1 MASLRPHAQLGAW
14 RHGVSA
20 IGSYLAQLEQEL
32 RVKRAPRRRLI
43 KEVAEHLRDSAD
55 EIAAAGMARAEAEE
69 RAIARFGAAALV
81 ARRFARAVASTSART
96 ALVAAVTACTG
107 YAVAAAF
114 FILAAPTWLRD
125 FPQGAPSMPA
135 LQIAAAALVL
145 SGVRAVRC
153 RKTLLIDEARLRFV
167 ANGTAIATAVVA
179 GAAGVELVLAL
190 TRPAPA
196 PWADEGAII
205 AVYAV
210 AAIAALAA
218 TLFAVGTVVRV
229 RALAA
234 LPRPSG
240 DELPD
245 TAALLVDDVAVAVP
259 RLQSVASL
267 VTSRPVL
274 ACAVTAVCAFI
285 AMTAVAI
292 LDPGSGEHRST
303 LGGAA
308 ATGLFEAVAVVA
320 GYLTFGRALG
330 LRRS

>member
-1 MASLRPHAQLGAW
+1 M
-14 RHGVSA
+14 SA
-20 IGSYLAQLEQEL
+20 IGGYLQQLEREL

-43 KEVAEHLRDSAD
+43 KEVADHLRESAD

-81 ARRFARAVASTSART
+81 ARRFAHAVASTSART
-96 ALVAAVTACTG
+96 ALVVAATACTS
-107 YAVAAAF
+107 YAGAAAL
-114 FILAAPTWLRD
+114 FILAGPMWLRD

-135 LQIAAAALVL
+135 LQIAAVALVL
-145 SGVRAVRC
+145 SGVRALRY

-167 ANGTAIATAVVA
+167 ANGTAIASAAVA
-179 GAAGVELVLAL
+179 GAAGIELVLGL

-196 PWADEGAII
+196 PWADESAIV

-210 AAIAALAA
+210 AGIAALAA
-218 TLFAVGTVVRV
+218 TLFAVCTVVRA

-234 LPRPSG
+234 LPRPG
-240 DELPD
+240 GERLPD
-245 TAALLVDDVAVAVP
+245 AAALLVDDVAVAAP

-285 AMTAVAI
+285 AMTAVAV
-292 LDPGSGEHRST
+292 LDPGSGEHTST
-303 LGGAA
+303 LAGAA
-308 ATGLFEAVAVVA
+308 ATGLFEAAAVVA
-320 GYLTFGRALG
+320 GYFAFGRALG

>member
-1 MASLRPHAQLGAW
+1 L
-14 RHGVSA
+14 
-20 IGSYLAQLEQEL
+20 LE
-32 RVKRAPRRRLI
+32 
-43 KEVAEHLRDSAD
+43 EVADHLRESAD

-69 RAIARFGAAALV
+69 RAIGRFGDAALV
-81 ARRFARAVASTSART
+81 ARRFAHAVASTSART

-107 YAVAAAF
+107 YAVAAAL

-135 LQIAAAALVL
+135 LQIAAVALVL
-145 SGVRAVRC
+145 SGVRALRC
-153 RKTLLIDEARLRFV
+153 RKRLLIDEARLRFV
-167 ANGTAIATAVVA
+167 ANGTAIATTVVA
-179 GAAGVELVLAL
+179 GAAGFELVLAL

-196 PWADEGAII
+196 PWADAGAII

-218 TLFAVGTVVRV
+218 TLFAVGTLVRA

-240 DELPD
+240 EELPD
-245 TAALLVDDVAVAVP
+245 AAALLVDDVAVAAP
-259 RLQSVASL
+259 RLQPAASL
-267 VTSRPVL
+267 VTSRPFL
-274 ACAVTAVCAFI
+274 ACAATAVCAFI
-285 AMTAVAI
+285 AMTAVAGW
-292 LDPGSGEHRST
+292 DAGS
-303 LGGAA
+303 A
-308 ATGLFEAVAVVA
+308 ATGLFEAATVVV